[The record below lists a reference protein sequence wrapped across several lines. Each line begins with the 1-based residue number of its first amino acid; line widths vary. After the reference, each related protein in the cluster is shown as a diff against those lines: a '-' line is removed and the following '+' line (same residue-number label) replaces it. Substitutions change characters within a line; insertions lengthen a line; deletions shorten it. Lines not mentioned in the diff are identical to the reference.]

1 MKPFIL
7 ILILID
13 GVSYVTKFPTNNAFV
28 LKLHFSVKL
37 ERTSLQ
43 SKSPY
48 GK

>member
-7 ILILID
+7 ILILIN
-13 GVSYVTKFPTNNAFV
+13 GESYVTKFPTNNAFE
-28 LKLHFSVKL
+28 LKLHFSVTF